1 MDEIYEYGSF
11 IQYLK
16 DKKAATPEQIQSSG
30 YDIVGSSI
38 YITKFVE
45 WPVVE
50 RVPDLLTTL

>member
-1 MDEIYEYGSF
+1 MEFTRICI
-11 IQYLK
+11 IQYLRA
-16 DKKAATPEQIQSSG
+16 KKAATPEQIQSSG
-30 YDIVGSSI
+30 CESVGSSM